1 MYSDPALIRKHVI
14 KLSLSDRE
22 AALIEAFCSY
32 SGEQKATLIRELVL
46 AHAAKVI
53 HAANFVEK
61 RAVCH

>member
-14 KLSLSDRE
+14 KLSLNDRE
-22 AALIEAFCSY
+22 DALIDAYCTY

-46 AHAAKVI
+46 AHAKQVI

>member
-14 KLSLSDRE
+14 KLSLNDRE
-22 AALIEAFCSY
+22 DALIDAYCTY

-46 AHAAKVI
+46 AACKASL